1 MTTSSDSGNE
11 QVEHQALGDL
21 LAGVGQLARQLEPI
35 ATVARQANKWMEPLA
50 RFNAAVAS
58 FADVARHVSVVFAR
72 CDSAERLMERGW
84 MPHRTT
90 PFELATNHLDDIE
103 ALRRVLLA
111 YYNENW
117 REVRSRIEVRL
128 STYSIDDEAKATFR
142 EALGAH
148 EIGYYQSVCRLLFP
162 EIERLFR
169 GALFGGRA
177 GNIRHEEFVKR
188 LAGWERDGRFEEG
201 EPNDGSLFLED
212 FLTGGIHEFSVFEY
226 LTGGLKERGEI
237 KGPRTSRTGEYRP
250 SLFANISDAN
260 IEAARGCP
268 IPTRHAVVHG
278 LVNYSTPQSS
288 LNAIFIADY
297 IFSVISRLDRDAAN
311 FPSDG
316 TRSPT
321 SDAGT
326 LESDARREHAIPA
339 SLRK

>member
-1 MTTSSDSGNE
+1 MTTRSDSGNE

-21 LAGVGQLARQLEPI
+21 LAGIGQLARHLEPI
-35 ATVARQANKWMEPLA
+35 ARVARQANKWMEPLA
-50 RFNAAVAS
+50 RFNAAVAP
-58 FADVARHVSVVFAR
+58 FADALARHVSVVFAR
-72 CDSAERLMERGW
+72 CDSAERLIARGW

-90 PFELATNHLDDIE
+90 PFELATKHLDDVE
-103 ALRRVLLA
+103 ALRQVLLA

-117 REVRSRIEVRL
+117 REVRSRIEARL
-128 STYSIDDEAKATFR
+128 STYSIDDEAKATLR

-148 EIGYYQSVCRLLFP
+148 ETGYYRSVCRLLFP

-226 LTGGLKERGEI
+226 LTGGVKERGEI
-237 KGPRTSRTGEYRP
+237 KGRRTSRTGEYKP
-250 SLFANISDAN
+250 SLFVNISDAN
-260 IEAARGCP
+260 IEAARGSP

-297 IFSVISRLDRDAAN
+297 IFSVISRLDRDAAK

-316 TRSPT
+316 THRRPPT
-321 SDAGT
+321 
-326 LESDARREHAIPA
+326 PVP
-339 SLRK
+339 